1 MATTTLSDQMTIR
14 KVKPRSRPFES
25 YAWFFMRLSG
35 ISLILL
41 AVGHMVMQHI
51 THDVHDVTVGW
62 ILGQRWGL
70 TWIRV
75 WDFGLLGLAF
85 VHGLNGFRAVIQDY
99 IHNATALKLVKLLLI
114 AVGLVILLMGAA
126 AIIFVPVPAR

>member
-1 MATTTLSDQMTIR
+1 MARTTLSDQVTIR
-14 KVKPRSRPFES
+14 QAKPRSRHFES

-41 AVGHMVMQHI
+41 AVGHLVMQHI

-62 ILGQRWGL
+62 VLGQRWDL

-75 WDFGLLGLAF
+75 WDFGLLTLAF

-114 AVGLVILLMGAA
+114 AAGLVILLMGAS
-126 AIIFVPVPAR
+126 AIIFAPMPR